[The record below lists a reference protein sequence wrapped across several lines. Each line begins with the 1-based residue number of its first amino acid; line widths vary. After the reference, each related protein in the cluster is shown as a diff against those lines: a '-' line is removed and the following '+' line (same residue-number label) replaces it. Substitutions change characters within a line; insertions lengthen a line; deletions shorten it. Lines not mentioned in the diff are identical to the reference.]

1 MSAPLDIEG
10 PAAPPRS
17 NGELVFAEP
26 WESRAFGMAVT
37 QYDAGALTWPEFQA
51 ALIPRIAAW
60 EPRRRGTNR
69 TTTTGSGWPP
79 WRMCSRACAPC
90 PRTRSPHAPKPWP
103 HAPRAT
109 TTVTT
114 PTVTTPTSTTT
125 AGCRDWPLLRGQPG
139 GAGHTGGRGR
149 RRRRNAQLA
158 GFHRPVPSEVPPE
171 ARSRTA
177 DAALPAAPVEPGYR

>member
-1 MSAPLDIEG
+1 
-10 PAAPPRS
+10 
-17 NGELVFAEP
+17 
-26 WESRAFGMAVT
+26 MAVT
-37 QYDAGALTWPEFQA
+37 RYDAGAFTWPKFQA
-51 ALIPRIAAW
+51 ALISRIDAW
-60 EPRRRGTNR
+60 EASAERDEPYNYY
-69 TTTTGSGWPP
+69 GSGWPP
-79 WRMCSRACAPC
+79 WRMCSRASAPC

-103 HAPRAT
+103 NAPRAT

-125 AGCRDWPLLRGQPG
+125 AGCRDRPLLRGQPG

-149 RRRRNAQLA
+149 RRRRNAQLV
-158 GFHRPVPSEVPPE
+158 GFHRSVPSEVPPE